1 MTLAEA
7 TDKVKEL
14 AERKSGSLKS
24 VVNFKFEEGVIHLD
38 DSQSP
43 TVVSNDEKGADC
55 TIRMKL
61 GNFEKLMGG
70 NLNPMMAYMSGKM
83 KIDGDMSVAMKLSS
97 MF

>member
-14 AERKSGSLKS
+14 AERKSGNLKS
-24 VVNFKFEEGVIHLD
+24 IVNFKFEEGVIHLD
-38 DSQSP
+38 DTQTP
-43 TVVSNDEKGADC
+43 TVVSNEEKGADC
-55 TIRMKL
+55 TIRMKI

-97 MF
+97 LF

>member
-7 TDKVKEL
+7 TDKVKDL
-14 AERKSGSLKS
+14 AGRKSGNLKS

-38 DSQSP
+38 DTQTP
-43 TVVSNDEKGADC
+43 TVVSNEEKGADC
-55 TIRMKL
+55 TIRMKIT
-61 GNFEKLMGG
+61 NFEKLMGG

-97 MF
+97 LF

>member
-38 DSQSP
+38 DTQSP

>member
-7 TDKVKEL
+7 TDKVKKL

-38 DSQSP
+38 DTQSP

-55 TIRMKL
+55 TIRMKI

>member
-38 DSQSP
+38 DTQSP

-55 TIRMKL
+55 TIRMKI